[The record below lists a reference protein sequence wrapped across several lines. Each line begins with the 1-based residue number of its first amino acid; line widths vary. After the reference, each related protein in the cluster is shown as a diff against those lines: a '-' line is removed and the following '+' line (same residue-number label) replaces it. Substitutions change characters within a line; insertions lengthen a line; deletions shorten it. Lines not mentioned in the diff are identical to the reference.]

1 MHFGLEWANFHTP
14 PIPFSMNSN
23 LSKLLDMVQALR
35 LGLFFSLHVYLQIKK
50 LPIYPP
56 PNSPSYL
63 PTPRS
68 FTSTC
73 QAYYHPTHSWLNL
86 YFSEKIICSLINL
99 YFSMKP
105 LYLYG

>member
-1 MHFGLEWANFHTP
+1 
-14 PIPFSMNSN
+14 
-23 LSKLLDMVQALR
+23 
-35 LGLFFSLHVYLQIKK
+35 LFFFFSPIYLQIKK

-63 PTPRS
+63 LTPHS

-86 YFSEKIICSLINL
+86 YFSEKIICSLTSIFQRNL
-99 YFSMKP
+99 YIFMVKP
-105 LYLYG
+105 LLFNKTCISSWLNF